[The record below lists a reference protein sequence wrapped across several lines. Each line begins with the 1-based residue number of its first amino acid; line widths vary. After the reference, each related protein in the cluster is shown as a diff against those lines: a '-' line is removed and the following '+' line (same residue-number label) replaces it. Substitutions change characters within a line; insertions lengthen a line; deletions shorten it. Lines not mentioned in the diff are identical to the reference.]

1 VPVLNPEHFVMWI
14 PVCSMGK
21 GLAASTAA
29 LHPLTHIP
37 VAFLKD
43 TVICRSDAEA
53 ARPSWQ
59 TKSLL
64 HIKQLLKL
72 LINVEWQ
79 MKELMGMKT
88 GVEWHWC
95 WR

>member
-1 VPVLNPEHFVMWI
+1 
-14 PVCSMGK
+14 MGK

-53 ARPSWQ
+53 TSPSWQ
-59 TKSLL
+59 TKCLL
-64 HIKQLLKL
+64 HTEQLLS
-72 LINVEWQ
+72 LIAVVWQ
-79 MKELMGMKT
+79 VKELMGRRT
-88 GVEWHWC
+88 GVE
-95 WR
+95 